1 MLNIK
6 NAIKAVVGFS
16 FMIACGI
23 AAAAT
28 TFVGSWEVDQGPSW
42 GNYPT
47 AYSGK
52 EAAALL
58 FGGVASD
65 YVISTQ
71 GSSVSNIDRMAWVS
85 VIYIGTDKVA
95 DDFKVSTNGRY
106 QTPGDTS
113 AYVRDNASGSYFTNY
128 AFHVTAV
135 PEPETYAM
143 LMAGLGLMG
152 FTLRRRTTS

>member
-6 NAIKAVVGFS
+6 NVMKAVVGFS

-28 TFVGSWEVDQGPSW
+28 TFVGSWEVDQGPW
-42 GNYPT
+42 WTTAPT

-71 GSSVSNIDRMAWVS
+71 GSSVSDIDRMAWVS
-85 VIYIGTDKVA
+85 VIYVGTDKVA
-95 DDFKVSTNGRY
+95 DDFKVATNGLY
-106 QTPGDTS
+106 TTPGDTS
-113 AYVRDNASGSYFTNY
+113 AYVGDNAAGPYFTNY
-128 AFHVTAV
+128 AFRVTAV

-143 LMAGLGLMG
+143 LLAGLGLMG
-152 FTLRRRTTS
+152 SMLRRRKTS